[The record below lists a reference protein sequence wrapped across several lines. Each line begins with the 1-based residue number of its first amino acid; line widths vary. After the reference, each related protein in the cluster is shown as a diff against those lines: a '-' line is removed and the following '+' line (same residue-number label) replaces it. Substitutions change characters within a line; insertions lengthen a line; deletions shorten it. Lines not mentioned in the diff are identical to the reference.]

1 MLSDGVTERVS
12 CVPFCAA
19 PILQSVNEK
28 KMQMNYPIPK
38 VEDLHSALRD
48 RSVFIVLEMDLA
60 LYIVCWTCHKH
71 SIKFLLWLNLV
82 NTSLSILTLDL
93 LCLKWLCNGIHS
105 GPAIFQRIMDFIIS
119 NILEVICYL
128 DDNLIAEKD
137 KKDFLDTLFKVV
149 QRLQKSGFR
158 LNKNKCKS
166 EKNFVTWWS

>member
-71 SIKFLLWLNLV
+71 SIKFLL
-82 NTSLSILTLDL
+82 
-93 LCLKWLCNGIHS
+93 
-105 GPAIFQRIMDFIIS
+105 
-119 NILEVICYL
+119 
-128 DDNLIAEKD
+128 
-137 KKDFLDTLFKVV
+137 
-149 QRLQKSGFR
+149 
-158 LNKNKCKS
+158 
-166 EKNFVTWWS
+166 